1 MVAVYGLTA
10 SREQNKH
17 IRICNCIRCFESLY
31 RLSGVD
37 SGGNRVT
44 FFDKCVYCEDV
55 NICRPIRQATDKVNN
70 GG

>member
-1 MVAVYGLTA
+1 MVTVYGLTA
-10 SREQNKH
+10 SKEQQKH

-37 SGGNRVT
+37 SGGKRVP
-44 FFDKCVYCEDV
+44 FFDKCVDCPDV
-55 NICRPIRQATDKVNN
+55 TLCRPFRQAADKVNN